1 MASSPITSSQI
12 DGKTIAT
19 VTGFIFLGSR
29 ITVDGDCNHEIKRCF
44 LLGRKTMTN
53 LDSILKK
60 KRHYFANKGPC
71 SQSYGFSCSHVWMC
85 MLDNKKCWAPKN
97 WWFWT
102 VFLEKDLD
110 SHADSKEIKPVN
122 PKASQPWIFIG
133 KTDAKAATPVFWL
146 PDAKSRHQKRL

>member
-29 ITVDGDCNHEIKRCF
+29 ITVDGWLQPWNKKMLAPWKKNNDKPRQH
-44 LLGRKTMTN
+44 
-53 LDSILKK
+53 ILK
-60 KRHYFANKGPC
+60 KRHYFANKGRS
-71 SQSYGFSCSHVWMC
+71 SQSYGFSCSQVWMC

-102 VFLEKDLD
+102 VFLEKDPD